1 MGIEYEAVI
10 GLEVHT
16 QLITKSKA
24 FSSSATQFG
33 DIPNSNTDP
42 VTLGMP
48 GTLPVLNTKVIDYAI
63 KLGLATNCKIRKKF
77 GFARKNYFYS
87 DLPKG
92 YQITQLEDPICYDG
106 FVEIEHNNEIKKIGL
121 TRIHIEEDTG
131 KSIHDLD
138 VDTLMDFNRAG
149 VPLLEI
155 VSEPDIRSAEEAYQ
169 YLIQLKQTVLYLGIS
184 TGNMEEG
191 ALRCDANI
199 SIRPVGQEKFG
210 TRTEVKNMNSFR
222 NVQKA
227 IEFEIKRQTE
237 VLESGGEIAQQTMM
251 WDGSTSSTKIMRT
264 KETSDD
270 YRYFTEPDLPIM
282 TLKEEKINALE
293 KEIPELPLKRKYR
306 LAKQYT
312 IPSYDADVLV
322 AERELADYYE
332 EACGNLTNKSSKNNK
347 LVSNWIMTDVLR
359 IKAEKNIAMSEMDLP
374 SFIITEIVDLLDEG
388 VISSKI
394 AKDIFPEAVKKK
406 ISPKKLVEDKGLKQ
420 VSDTELIEKL
430 VGKVIEDNPES
441 VEKYKNGRN
450 NVFGF
455 FVGQVMKG
463 TQGKANPKMV
473 SQMVKEL
480 LEN

>member
-1 MGIEYEAVI
+1 MATEYEAVI

-16 QLITKSKA
+16 QLLTKSKA

-63 KLGLATNCKIRKKF
+63 KLGLATNCKIRNKF

-92 YQITQLEDPICYDG
+92 YQITQHEDPICFDG
-106 FVEIEHNNEIKKIGL
+106 HIDIEHDGEIKKIGL

-138 VDTLMDFNRAG
+138 VDTLIDFNRAG
-149 VPLLEI
+149 IPLLEI

-169 YLIQLKQTVLYLGIS
+169 YLTQLKQTVLYLGIS

-199 SIRPVGQEKFG
+199 SIRPKGQKEFG

-227 IEFEIKRQTE
+227 IEFEIKRQIDL
-237 VLESGGEIAQQTMM
+237 VESGGKVTQNTMM
-251 WDGSTSSTKIMRT
+251 WDGGTNSTKVMRT
-264 KETSDD
+264 KETSND
-270 YRYFTEPDLPIM
+270 YRYFPEPDLPIY
-282 TLKEEKINALE
+282 TLQQKQIDQLNSEL
-293 KEIPELPLKRKYR
+293 PELPLERKFR
-306 LAKQYT
+306 IAKDYE
-312 IPSYDADVLV
+312 IPLYDADVMV
-322 AERELADYYE
+322 SERELADYYE
-332 EACGNLTNKSSKNNK
+332 EACSNLSNKTPKNNK
-347 LVSNWIMTDVLR
+347 LISNWIMTEVLR
-359 IKAEKNIAMSEMDLP
+359 IKAEKNIPMSEMDVP
-374 SFIITEIVDLLDEG
+374 SFIITDIVDLLNEG
-388 VISSKI
+388 NISSKI
-394 AKDIFPEAVKKK
+394 AKEIFPEAISQKK
-406 ISPKKLVEDKGLKQ
+406 SPKLIVEEKGLKQ
-420 VSDTELIEKL
+420 VSDSGLIKDIA
-430 VGKVIEDNPES
+430 KKIIDDNPES
-441 VEKYKNGRN
+441 VEKYKSGRGN
-450 NVFGF
+450 IFGF
-455 FVGQVMKG
+455 FVGQVMKQ

-473 SQMVKEL
+473 SDTIKEL